1 MNLSYEV
8 FHKRHTFVSIYCIES
23 VISVPLTGI
32 NYRKWLSSGFY
43 FSSTSY
49 ELIFVI
55 KKKIRKENITDV
67 IEEESEV
74 SFASFFEL
82 TQWKEC
88 LGLSDGKR

>member
-8 FHKRHTFVSIYCIES
+8 FHKRHTFVGIYCIES
-23 VISVPLTGI
+23 VTNVHLNGI
-32 NYRKWLSSGFY
+32 NYRRWLSSRFY

-55 KKKIRKENITDV
+55 TKKIRKENVTDV
-67 IEEESEV
+67 IEEESVV
-74 SFASFFEL
+74 SFASFFGL